1 MRRRSI
7 LAAAPAILLLALC
20 GRRWRAYAAPAQTT
34 QKGTK
39 KMNNAVIATFPTAP
53 AFLSGQ
59 ALRVR
64 TLFDNRGSEP
74 VNAPASDQM
83 SAYVYILRSQIE
95 GGPEYGLSALSALRR
110 RSPDKV
116 GTPEPRTELIPG
128 GRKVERE
135 EDIADLWNEGFAPGK
150 YWLTVRYNAAGMEST
165 KSELAVL
172 PLVVESMSSFVSDGH
187 LSTVIAHRR
196 TDGQVTLLQRESRVR
211 DPREGV
217 FEVRTILPMG
227 SPVVVATAIDVVP
240 AGSGRWFAWLRD
252 GKLAAI
258 NGWGNKIIVNAQ
270 PVAADGSLLSP
281 GFQIAVGSG
290 FFATV
295 STTGHIQTFLVT
307 AAGIQKH
314 WSGDLGSGAA
324 PTKVLWNCQSDR
336 SVTVAWEE
344 LDGRVMS
351 RSFDAAGK
359 AAGDAPRVITP
370 GRPLAWGLAA
380 LGTPTIWAVVSDRSE
395 FVVARIGPG
404 GDRVMTR
411 LPALTGV
418 VEWDLCE
425 AAPGG
430 SSTIAALT
438 DEKIYSARLDQPAWS
453 ANSATVRQARAMHIV
468 SLNGRTMWA
477 EWIEAGFGMRRAK
490 LS

>member
-1 MRRRSI
+1 MKRRSVLVAI
-7 LAAAPAILLLALC
+7 PAILAPFLDGQ
-20 GRRWRAYAAPAQTT
+20 GRRMDSAAPQTT
-34 QKGTK
+34 PKGTN

-53 AFLSGQ
+53 AVLSGQ
-59 ALRVR
+59 ALIVR
-64 TLFDNRGSEP
+64 TLFDNRGTEP
-74 VNAPASDQM
+74 VDAPSSDQM
-83 SAYVYILRSQIE
+83 SAYTYILRSQAE
-95 GGPEYGLSALSALRR
+95 GGPEYGLSALSTLRR

-116 GTPEPRTELIPG
+116 GTPAPQTESIPG

-135 EDIADLWNEGFAPGK
+135 EDIADFWNEGFAPGK
-150 YWLTVRYNAAGMEST
+150 YWLTVRYNAAGMESA
-165 KSELAVL
+165 KSEVAVL
-172 PLVVESMSSFVSDGH
+172 PLDIESMSSSVSEDH

-196 TDGQVTLLQRESRVR
+196 RDGQVTLLQRESKVR

-217 FEVRTILPMG
+217 FELRRILPKG
-227 SPVVVATAIDVVP
+227 GPVFVATAIDVAP
-240 AGSGRWFAWLRD
+240 AGSGRWFAWLRE
-252 GKLAAI
+252 GKLAAS
-258 NGWGNKIIVNAQ
+258 NGWGTKIIANAE

-281 GFQIAVGSG
+281 GFQVAAGTG
-290 FFATV
+290 FFGTV
-295 STTGHIQTFLVT
+295 STIGHIQTFLVT

-314 WSGDLGSGAA
+314 WSGDLGSSAA
-324 PTKVLWNCQSDR
+324 PAKILWNCQPDR

-351 RSFDAAGK
+351 RSFDPAGK
-359 AAGDAPRVITP
+359 ADGAAARVITP

-380 LGTPTIWAVVSDRSE
+380 SGTPAIWAVVSDRSE

-411 LPALTGV
+411 LPDLSGV
-418 VEWDLCE
+418 VGWDLCE
-425 AAPGG
+425 AKPGG
-430 SSTIAALT
+430 SSTIAAMT
-438 DEKIYSARLDQPAWS
+438 NEKIYSARLDQPAWS
-453 ANSATVRQARAMHIV
+453 ANSATVRQARAMHVV